1 MKKWLPLAVISLGT
15 FMLLIDVTIVNVA
28 LPQMARSLS
37 TSFTDLQWV
46 VDAYALTLA
55 ALLLGVGGVADRV
68 GHRTGYLAGLA
79 VFGVS
84 SLVCGFAPTTGVLI
98 AARAV
103 QGIGGAAMF
112 AATFAL
118 LNRSYTGRDRGTAYG
133 IWGAVSGAA
142 AAIGPVLG
150 GVLTQTLSWNWIF
163 YVNVPISAVA
173 ILLALR
179 VLPQDRPEVARRID
193 MPGIAAFTVGVG
205 ALTLGLIRTGTHA
218 WSAPSVWLPL
228 VVAVLAFTAFV
239 VIEATVAEPMVDLQ
253 LLRRPSFV
261 GTLLAALVLN
271 FAAFAALTYSS
282 IWTQSVLGLS
292 PISAGLVTLAMAASA
307 FVVAGATGRLVHGRA
322 PGPIVGGGLIVIG
335 LGAVLDAVMISSDSG
350 WPALLAGFAVIGIGV
365 GVATPTLSSAAMS
378 AVPMQRGGMAAG
390 MVNTMRQLGFAVGI
404 AVLGTVFATVAT
416 RSLGGDSPAAH
427 RLLGGQAQQIVAQS
441 RDHAAVT
448 NALHTAS
455 AAGLDAIFTI
465 AGITGIIGGL
475 LVLGLMWPRRPRL
488 EAPVADLAEVG

>member
-1 MKKWLPLAVISLGT
+1 MKKWLPLVVISLGT

-28 LPQMARSLS
+28 LPAMATSLA

-84 SLVCGFAPTTGVLI
+84 SLVCGFAPSTGVLI

-112 AATFAL
+112 ATTFTL

-133 IWGAVSGAA
+133 VWGAVSGAA

-150 GVLTQTLSWNWIF
+150 GVLTQALSWNWIF

-173 ILLALR
+173 IVLALR
-179 VLPQDRPEVARRID
+179 VLPADRPEVARRID
-193 MPGIAAFTVGVG
+193 IPGIAVFTVGVG
-205 ALTLGLIRTGTHA
+205 ALTLGLIRTGTHT
-218 WSAPSVWLPL
+218 WSAPAVWVP
-228 VVAVLAFTAFV
+228 VVLAACAFTAFV
-239 VIEATVAEPMVDLQ
+239 IIEAVTAEPMVDLH

-261 GTLLAALVLN
+261 GTLVAALVLN

-292 PISAGLVTLAMAASA
+292 PISAGLVTLSMAACS

-322 PGPIVGGGLIVIG
+322 PGPIVGGGLILIG
-335 LGAVLDAVMISSDSG
+335 LGATLDAIMISSGSS
-350 WPALLAGFAVIGIGV
+350 WPALLAGFAVIGVGV
-365 GVATPTLSSAAMS
+365 GLATPTLSSAAMA

-404 AVLGTVFATVAT
+404 AVLGTVFAAAAS
-416 RSLGGDSPAAH
+416 RSLGGDSGTAH
-427 RLLGGQAQQIVAQS
+427 RLVSGQARQIAAQS
-441 RDHAAVT
+441 TDPAAVMHAVHAAS
-448 NALHTAS
+448 AS
-455 AAGLDAIFTI
+455 GLDAIFAI
-465 AGITGIIGGL
+465 AGIAGIVGGL
-475 LVLGLMWPRRPRL
+475 MVLGLMRTRRTQVG
-488 EAPVADLAEVG
+488 APVAELAEVG